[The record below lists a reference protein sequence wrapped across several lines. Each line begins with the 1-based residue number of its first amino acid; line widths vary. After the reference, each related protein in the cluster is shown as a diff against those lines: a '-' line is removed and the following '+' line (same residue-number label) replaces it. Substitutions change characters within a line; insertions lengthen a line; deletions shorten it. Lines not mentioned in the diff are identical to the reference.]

1 MFTYQWKY
9 IGIGG
14 TRMGMGK
21 KHNTLVFLLFCIQP
35 QLNSRVTSA
44 GGLKTFQKL
53 FTFYYTR
60 VVFTIYSLGIR
71 SLLSINQDQRSIIQR
86 ILGLGKKSWFSNRN
100 APSIPRVYKTL
111 LLACSDGKAEK
122 KGCSAIFEASA
133 IFGRPLWWV
142 TQPPP
147 PPSLD

>member
-1 MFTYQWKY
+1 
-9 IGIGG
+9 
-14 TRMGMGK
+14 MGMGK

-86 ILGLGKKSWFSNRN
+86 ILGLGKNR
-100 APSIPRVYKTL
+100 
-111 LLACSDGKAEK
+111 
-122 KGCSAIFEASA
+122 
-133 IFGRPLWWV
+133 V
-142 TQPPP
+142 T
-147 PPSLD
+147 